1 MIKDNFKKS
10 IIVILSLIFAES
22 LIILLY
28 PTIGNR
34 TGALTLLPSL
44 VVAWY
49 WGPLVGFAGALFAAA
64 TTSFTFYMMGMD
76 INDFADSG
84 FGIMV
89 PFILSIALGFIS
101 NIHKKNKQLAGEL
114 EIRSNNLKSAL
125 DEKNN
130 TEEMLLQKIDF
141 IKFGNKISSDF
152 INIHPL
158 LIESRIE
165 SAVRHIFDFV
175 NADSCCIYIRF
186 KDDDFFSLYK
196 ELNRSE
202 DGAYYRHIYRIEFD
216 KISDLK
222 DTFITQS
229 FLEIDNQSWNHPLL
243 EIFKGRSTIL
253 LPLLSNDRLIGLISF
268 EMLSVQKDWSIFNN
282 EVFPL
287 TKQIIAYA
295 FERKFAEEKIS
306 VQYDEL
312 KEYSESLF
320 DANLKLNSLNETL
333 LKTSVELKESE
344 KKFRELSE
352 NIQDIIWLNSGKKVL
367 YINPAYE
374 KIWGKKRELLYKN
387 ALDFLDS
394 VYPEDKKDLIEKFS
408 SHDYNTLGMF
418 QKEFRVFGKDGNVKW
433 ILARS
438 FLIGNENGLLKT
450 AGIAEDITLRKKAEE
465 EIKNALDKAIQL
477 NQLKTRFI
485 STVSHELRTPLATI
499 LSSIELLKLYEDQ
512 MTANEKTD
520 HFSKIISSIDYLTTL
535 LDDVIIIDKT
545 ESGIVKVNYE
555 SFDLIELLKN
565 IIDKISLMKNSN
577 IRININASCDSFE
590 IKSDKKLLTQIL
602 SNLLT
607 NAVKFSPSK
616 SKVEVE
622 AIFDEENYSIRIID
636 HGIGIPHEAQN
647 NIFIPFYRAENTENI
662 QGTGLGLSI
671 AKRWTDLLNGEITF
685 NSKPNKGTTF
695 IVKMPIKPGIKNEPV
710 GSII

>member
-1 MIKDNFKKS
+1 MIKVNFKKS
-10 IIVILSLIFAES
+10 IVVILSLIFAEL

-28 PTIGNR
+28 PISGTQAGAMTII
-34 TGALTLLPSL
+34 PSL
-44 VVAWY
+44 VIAWY
-49 WGPLVGFAGALFAAA
+49 WGPLIGLAGALFSSLV
-64 TTSFTFYMMGMD
+64 TTANFYLMGVE
-76 INDFADSG
+76 FESLYGSG
-84 FGIMV
+84 LGIII
-89 PFILSIALGFIS
+89 PFILSAALGFIS
-101 NIHKKNKQLAGEL
+101 NINKRNKILAEKL
-114 EIRSNNLKSAL
+114 ENSSRNLKTAL
-125 DEKNN
+125 DEKNI
-130 TEEMLLQKIDF
+130 TEKMLLQKIDF

-186 KDDDFFSLYK
+186 QDDDFFSLYK
-196 ELNRSE
+196 EFNRSD
-202 DGAYYRHIYRIEFD
+202 DGAYYRHIYRIELN

-229 FLEIDNQSWNHPLL
+229 FIEIDNQSWNHPLL
-243 EIFKGRSTIL
+243 EIFKGQSTIL

-306 VQYDEL
+306 AQYDEL

-320 DANLKLNSLNETL
+320 DANLKLNRLNETL
-333 LKTSVELKESE
+333 LKTSIELKESE
-344 KKFRELSE
+344 KKFRELAE
-352 NIQDIIWLNSGKKVL
+352 NIEDIIWLNSGKKVL

-374 KIWGKKRELLYKN
+374 KTWGKKRELLYKN
-387 ALDFLDS
+387 ALDFIDS

-408 SHDYNTLGMF
+408 SHNYNALGMF
-418 QKEFRVFGKDGNVKW
+418 QKEFRIFGKDGNVKW

-438 FLIGNENGLLKT
+438 FLIGNENGVSKT
-450 AGIAEDITLRKKAEE
+450 AGIAEDITLRKQAEE
-465 EIKNALDKAIQL
+465 EIKNALDKAIEL

-512 MTANEKTD
+512 MTVNEKTD

-555 SFDLIELLKN
+555 SFDLIGLLKN
-565 IIDKISLMKNSN
+565 ITDKISLMKNSN
-577 IRININASCDSFE
+577 IRINLNASCDSYE
-590 IKSDKKLLTQIL
+590 ITSDKKLLTQIL
-602 SNLLT
+602 NNLIT
-607 NAVKFSPSK
+607 NAIKFSPSK

-622 AIFDEENYSIRIID
+622 TIFDEKSYSIQIID
-636 HGIGIPHEAQN
+636 HGIGIPSEAQN
-647 NIFIPFYRAENTENI
+647 NIFIPFYRAENAENI

>member
-1 MIKDNFKKS
+1 MLKDNFNK
-10 IIVILSLIFAES
+10 IVVVILSLVVAES

-28 PTIGNR
+28 PTSG
-34 TGALTLLPSL
+34 TQAGALTIIPSL
-44 VVAWY
+44 VIAWY
-49 WGPLVGFAGALFAAA
+49 WGPLIGFAGALFATT
-64 TTSFTFYMMGMD
+64 TTSFTFYLMGMD
-76 INDFADSG
+76 IKDFAGSG
-84 FGIMV
+84 LGVMV

-101 NIHKKNKQLAGEL
+101 NIHKKNKQLAKEL
-114 EIRSNNLKSAL
+114 EIRSINLKSAL

-130 TEEMLLQKIDF
+130 TEKMLLQKIDF
-141 IKFGNKISSDF
+141 IKFGNKMSSDF

-165 SAVRHIFDFV
+165 SALRHIFDFV
-175 NADSCCIYIRF
+175 NADSCCIYIQLQE
-186 KDDDFFSLYK
+186 DAFFSLYK
-196 ELNRSE
+196 EFNRGE
-202 DGAYYRHIYRIEFD
+202 DGIYYRHIYRIGFD

-229 FLEIDNQSWNHPLL
+229 YLEIDNQTWNHPLL

-253 LPLLSNDRLIGLISF
+253 LPLLSNDRLFGLISF
-268 EMLSVQKDWSIFNN
+268 ETLSDQKNWSIFNN

-306 VQYDEL
+306 AQYDEL
-312 KEYSESLF
+312 KDYSESLF
-320 DANLKLNSLNETL
+320 AANLKLNNLNETL
-333 LKTSVELKESE
+333 LRTSVELKESE
-344 KKFRELSE
+344 NKFRELAE
-352 NIQDIIWLNSGKKVL
+352 NIEDIIWLNSGKKVL

-374 KIWGKKRELLYKN
+374 KTWGKSRESLYKN
-387 ALDFLDS
+387 ALDFLES

-408 SHDYNTLGMF
+408 THNYSTLGMF
-418 QKEFRVFGKDGNVKW
+418 QKEFRIIGKDESIKW

-438 FLIGNENGLLKT
+438 FLIGNENGVLKT
-450 AGIAEDITLRKKAEE
+450 AGIAEDITLRKQAEE
-465 EIKNALDKAIQL
+465 EIKNALDKAIEL

-499 LSSIELLKLYEDQ
+499 LSSIELLKLYESK
-512 MTANEKTD
+512 MTSTEKTD

-565 IIDKISLMKNSN
+565 IIDKISLMKSPN
-577 IRININASCDSFE
+577 IRINLNTSRGGFE
-590 IKSDKKLLTQIL
+590 ITSDKKLLTQIL
-602 SNLLT
+602 NNLIT
-607 NAVKFSPSK
+607 NAVKFSHPK
-616 SKVEVE
+616 SKVEVD
-622 AIFDEENYSIRIID
+622 ARFDEENYFIQIID
-636 HGIGIPHEAQN
+636 HGIGIPREAQN
-647 NIFIPFYRAENTENI
+647 SIFVPFYRAENTENI

-685 NSKPNKGTTF
+685 SSKPNKGTTF
-695 IVKMPIKPGIKNEPV
+695 TIKMPIKPVNKNEPV
-710 GSII
+710 ASTL